1 MTELHSFSQ
10 QLTLVFV
17 FVNVLPVLLLDF
29 SAVNDILWLPGIT
42 DDSVF
47 HLLFFLCSS
56 VHGIF
61 QAKMLGC
68 NNLEGWERVGGGRE
82 GTYVYLWLTHVDVW
96 QKSNQ
101 YCKAIILQLKLNFL
115 KMLGW
120 VAISS
125 FRGSSRLRDWACIF
139 YASCLA
145 SGFFTTS
152 TTWKALSLSPSF
164 FFFRILIY
172 GRCFISTLSMQQKHF
187 ILLDLLPPLLS

>member
-1 MTELHSFSQ
+1 MLCLPLMTELHSFSQ

-101 YCKAIILQLKLNFL
+101 YCKAIILQLKIKKLKLKKNFF
-115 KMLGW
+115 KESTINKWKRPRAYMCVFDRDML
-120 VAISS
+120 
-125 FRGSSRLRDWACIF
+125 C
-139 YASCLA
+139 
-145 SGFFTTS
+145 
-152 TTWKALSLSPSF
+152 
-164 FFFRILIY
+164 
-172 GRCFISTLSMQQKHF
+172 
-187 ILLDLLPPLLS
+187 